1 MRIRLRFTGR
11 HIQIKTNR
19 SYCSRILEFIA
30 QGGTVANFINSSVKF
45 PIAFK
50 AVRHIS
56 TTSGGPSTTNTYK
69 HYTKINELS
78 NTAFSA
84 NSDDALVRKLY
95 WIAVGN

>member
-1 MRIRLRFTGR
+1 MRALNNITRHHSLRLVF
-11 HIQIKTNR
+11 
-19 SYCSRILEFIA
+19 S

-95 WIAVGN
+95 WLAVGN

>member
-1 MRIRLRFTGR
+1 MVAGQLLGFN
-11 HIQIKTNR
+11 H
-19 SYCSRILEFIA
+19 

-95 WIAVGN
+95 WLAVGNQPRGN

>member
-1 MRIRLRFTGR
+1 MHSQALLPTLLLV
-11 HIQIKTNR
+11 
-19 SYCSRILEFIA
+19 YD

-56 TTSGGPSTTNTYK
+56 TTSGGSSTTNTYK

-95 WIAVGN
+95 WLAVGN